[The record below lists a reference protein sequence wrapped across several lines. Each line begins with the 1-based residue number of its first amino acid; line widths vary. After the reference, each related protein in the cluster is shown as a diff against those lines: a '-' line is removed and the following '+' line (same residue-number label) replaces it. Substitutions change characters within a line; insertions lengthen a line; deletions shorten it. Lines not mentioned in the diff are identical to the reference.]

1 MHAVDKQHV
10 KICGGWCCAGVV
22 RSRQHSPLD
31 EAVCEPRGE
40 RARQSGELLS
50 IIRVSGFETQRFV
63 VQFFASACET
73 GQRKLRA
80 KAFDQRKQRCNAI
93 GPAFG
98 RCRIEQRM
106 GSAAEEQRAYE
117 DGRRA
122 LEGVSPMLRIE
133 TGDTADDETA
143 PDRRVDDDFFVGV
156 RREPE

>member
-1 MHAVDKQHV
+1 MCDRRCSDVFVCRMQETA
-10 KICGGWCCAGVV
+10 
-22 RSRQHSPLD
+22 LD
-31 EAVCEPRGE
+31 EAVREPRSE

-106 GSAAEEQRAYE
+106 GSAAEEQRAHE

-143 PDRRVDDDFFVGV
+143 PDRRVDVDFFVGV
-156 RREPE
+156 RRQPE